1 MLFISL
7 LFPPDQTQAGKS
19 EPLRQLEEG
28 NEVVD
33 EEEEE
38 GRAGGGRKDQGREGE
53 SETSSWEKMNIR
65 SHLILLLPRPTP
77 SVQA

>member
-38 GRAGGGRKDQGREGE
+38 EEGE
-53 SETSSWEKMNIR
+53 RIKAEKVKVKR
-65 SHLILLLPRPTP
+65 SHGKR
-77 SVQA
+77 